1 MAVGLVPHTGWTWL
15 VRITDGAIVARERV
29 VAMPVL
35 EAELYHH
42 ARDHAGD
49 RAAVFATQH
58 AAARDAA
65 IAAVRPHVV
74 GLARAVVIGKHPAL
88 PALDAIVRSHAMIH
102 TAEGEL
108 WRALFANA
116 CEAFGLEVTRIAAAP
131 KLAAARWLADGRER
145 LGAPW
150 TAEIKAAALAARAAT
165 IAAPKRAAANRRR

>member
-29 VAMPVL
+29 VALPVL

-49 RAAVFATQH
+49 RAALFATQH
-58 AAARDAA
+58 AIARDAA

-74 GLARAVVIGKHPAL
+74 GLTRAVVIGKHPAL

-108 WRALFANA
+108 WRALFATA

-131 KLAAARWLADGRER
+131 KLAAARWLADGRAR

-150 TAEIKAAALAARAAT
+150 TAEIKAAALAARALT
-165 IAAPKRAAANRRR
+165 KR